1 VRNAA
6 HHENRLRWKFAA
18 PPLRGCELPEERR
31 GDFCVLV
38 VAKNVLQL
46 LQGPDEYLRGPT
58 VNVVRTPGVAQAP
71 TPLAELVVVLRRRF
85 FGYAVADLSD
95 SAVTVPDLV
104 RGDIQMGRRAAFERR
119 EGPRSKKA
127 MNASTKRV

>member
-1 VRNAA
+1 MRNAA

-46 LQGPDEYLRGPT
+46 LQGPDEFLRGPT
-58 VNVVRTPGVAQAP
+58 VNVVKELQSIAQAL
-71 TPLAELVVVLRRRF
+71 TPLAELMVVLRR
-85 FGYAVADLSD
+85 
-95 SAVTVPDLV
+95 
-104 RGDIQMGRRAAFERR
+104 
-119 EGPRSKKA
+119 
-127 MNASTKRV
+127 